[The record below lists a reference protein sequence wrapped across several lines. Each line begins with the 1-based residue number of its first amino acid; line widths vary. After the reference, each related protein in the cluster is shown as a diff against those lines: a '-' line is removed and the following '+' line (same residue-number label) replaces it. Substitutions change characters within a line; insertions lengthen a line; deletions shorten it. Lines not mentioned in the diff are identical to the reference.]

1 MNTSSIPQVTTAD
14 IGNIFSAF
22 DGGAPRLT
30 QGTAPE
36 TPPNDT
42 DTPPNDTGD
51 AGDAPPPGYWRTQRY
66 TLGEFLQRPSKV
78 WLVDKVIG
86 ARDFCLL
93 YGESGHGKT
102 HVAIDLAFACATGRT
117 FADTFAVS
125 RQLTVAYATGEGVG
139 GLADRLRGVAQRYGV
154 DADTLPLYLYPD
166 IPQLFESAVSPYGA
180 LHFLREWQ
188 AAAQANEVPAQ
199 LDILILDTLHN
210 ASSGAD
216 ENSAQDA
223 GIVQATMRRLRDELG
238 CTIILLHHAGKN
250 GTSER
255 GSSAIRAS
263 ADTVLRCT
271 KLGSLM
277 ASSSNKYTLS
287 CEKLKDGVAWPAQQW
302 RLDKDSAFTERVFV
316 RWDGVAESDTGDAG
330 DTSRQERRILAFLDS
345 HPDTHYTANEL
356 TQELKLSSVRSVQGT
371 LAELRRADSVRYTKE
386 DRTFPDNT
394 QRAVNVYW
402 RESPAQ
408 AKSTPEAESPE
419 SPVSGVSDSDSDSCV
434 TSVTPPM

>member
-1 MNTSSIPQVTTAD
+1 MDTLSIPQATTAD
-14 IGNIFSAF
+14 IGNIFAAF

-30 QGTAPE
+30 QGEAPE
-36 TPPNDT
+36 TPPGAK

-51 AGDAPPPGYWRTQRY
+51 APPPPYWRTQRF

-86 ARDFCLL
+86 AKDFALL

-102 HVAIDLAFACATGRT
+102 HVATDLMFACATGRP

-166 IPQLFESAVSPYGA
+166 IPQLFESAQSPYGA

-188 AAAQANEVPAQ
+188 EAAQANEVPAQ

-250 GTSER
+250 GGKER

-263 ADTVLRCT
+263 ADTVLRCKNLNPDT
-271 KLGSLM
+271 PGS
-277 ASSSNKYTLS
+277 NRYTLT
-287 CEKLKDGVAWPAQQW
+287 CEKLKDGVEWPAQAW

-316 RWDGVAESDTGDAG
+316 RWDGPASATGATGNGAG
-330 DTSRQERRILAFLDS
+330 RREKSIIEFLDA
-345 HPDTHYTANEL
+345 HQDEHYTVAEL
-356 TQELKLSSVRSVQGT
+356 TQGIGLPEDESTSVYRTMETLCKTGSVQT
-371 LAELRRADSVRYTKE
+371 AKE
-386 DRTFPDNT
+386 DRQSKDGRRYALKAF
-394 QRAVNVYW
+394 W
-402 RESPAQ
+402 RVSPAQ
-408 AKSTPEAESPE
+408 DSLLPADDSAENRTE
-419 SPVSGVSDSDSDSCV
+419 
-434 TSVTPPM
+434 